1 MSKFKEQAVTTSP
14 GEASPFRVQG
24 RWATK
29 HLFLET
35 YLDTL
40 YPDVSTVVYTLG
52 EEDKDGYPSLKKL
65 YLQMNDLTEYK
76 FATTHLGGWN
86 HWQQLVGTEW
96 FREHVMQWRTEL
108 ELKNISEALIRIRD
122 EAEMDGRNAFQ
133 ANRFLATRGWIAS
146 EDKQERRGRPSKSE
160 IKKAAEEQALKQTKP
175 LADLKR
181 LEELLN

>member
-1 MSKFKEQAVTTSP
+1 MTPKFK
-14 GEASPFRVQG
+14 VQG

-40 YPDVSTVVYTLG
+40 YPDVSTVVYSLG
-52 EEDKDGYPSLKKL
+52 DDHTEKYQSLKKL
-65 YLQMNDLTEYK
+65 YLEMNDLTEYK
-76 FATTHLGGWN
+76 FATTYLGGWS
-86 HWQQLVGTEW
+86 HWQVLVGTEW
-96 FREHVMQWRTEL
+96 FREHVLQWRNEL
-108 ELKNISEALIRIRD
+108 ELKNISEALIRIRE

-133 ANRFLATRGWIAS
+133 ANRFLATRGWVQ
-146 EDKQERRGRPSKSE
+146 EDRTERRGRPSKTE

-175 LADLKR
+175 LNDLKR